1 MIETRSLSVHLTE
14 TPILHD
20 VTVKMPL
27 GKMTAL
33 VGPNGAGK
41 STLLSAMG
49 RLITPEHGEVL
60 LDGKPLA
67 AYCPKVLAKHLA
79 ILRQDS
85 QITPRL
91 TVRDLVGFGRYP
103 HSHGRPGPKDSEAID
118 AAIARLDLKDFADRF
133 LDTLSG
139 GQRQRALIAMVLAQD
154 TDVIL
159 LDEPLNNLDIVHA
172 RTVMR
177 VAREEADKGKTVVVV
192 LHDLSVAAA
201 HAEHVVA
208 LKAGRLHSEGV
219 PEVVLTR
226 DNLSDLYDTEVQVI
240 EAEGRRIVLTV

>member
-1 MIETRSLSVHLTE
+1 MIETHTLSVYLTE

-20 VTVKMPL
+20 VTVRMPP

-49 RLITPEHGEVL
+49 RLIRPETGEVRL
-60 LDGKPLA
+60 NGKPLSG
-67 AYCPKVLAKHLA
+67 YPPKALATHLA

-103 HSHGRPGPKDSEAID
+103 HSHGRPGPKDHAAID
-118 AAIARLDLKDFADRF
+118 TAIARLHLHDFADRF

-154 TDVIL
+154 TDVLL

-192 LHDLSVAAA
+192 LHDLSVATA

-208 LKAGRLHSEGV
+208 LKSGRLHSEGA
-219 PEVVLTR
+219 PETVLTCE
-226 DNLSDLYDTEVQVI
+226 NLSKLYDTEVQVI

>member
-1 MIETRSLSVHLTE
+1 MIETLSLSVHLTE
-14 TPILHD
+14 TPILQD
-20 VTVKMPL
+20 VSVKIPL
-27 GKMTAL
+27 AKMTAL

-49 RLITPEHGEVL
+49 RLIHPAAGEVR
-60 LDGKPLA
+60 LDGKLLSD
-67 AYCPKVLAKHLA
+67 YSPKRLAKHLA

-103 HSHGRPGPKDSEAID
+103 HSHGRPGPKDFEAID
-118 AAIARLDLKDFADRF
+118 AAIARLDLKEFADRF

-139 GQRQRALIAMVLAQD
+139 GQRQRALIAMVLTQD
-154 TDVIL
+154 TDVLL

-192 LHDLSVAAA
+192 LHDLSVAAT
-201 HAEHVVA
+201 HSDHVVA
-208 LKAGRLHSEGV
+208 LKAGRLHSEGS
-219 PEVVLTR
+219 PEKVISHE
-226 DNLSDLYDTEVQVI
+226 NLSDLYDTEVQVL